1 MKSKRK
7 REYKYPYR
15 SILKFVY
22 VREHIYIS
30 QLVPLDLRLGC
41 DMENNY
47 MTFVYFAR
55 IYMVLRI
62 YVYYGNKFMGKRMIM
77 LEISRKCHSN
87 GNQCFYRMRNE
98 IPISSTVVSHY
109 MECGPH

>member
-7 REYKYPYR
+7 RVYKYPYR

-22 VREHIYIS
+22 VQEHIYIHP
-30 QLVPLDLRLGC
+30 QPVPLDLRLGC

-47 MTFVYFAR
+47 MTFVYFTR
-55 IYMVLRI
+55 IYYGAQI

-77 LEISRKCHSN
+77 LEI
-87 GNQCFYRMRNE
+87 
-98 IPISSTVVSHY
+98 
-109 MECGPH
+109 